1 MINRS
6 HINKLSVKNV
16 LYLIFLVAFTNS
28 SHAKSSD
35 LSIDECDNSNLK
47 SSEPI
52 YAETEEERLTR
63 MDLDF
68 IELLNQFEE
77 CVEAT
82 NSSFSSSNSQSSSA
96 NSASNST
103 ASNTAS
109 GNETIPDQKEKT
121 LESSSVEKT
130 AENSNVP
137 DNIIQGDN
145 GSTPKDIPDI
155 ATDDT
160 TAKQLRAEAQGT
172 NDPELKALYWDA
184 YRQYK
189 GIKTKN

>member
-1 MINRS
+1 MRNFVF
-6 HINKLSVKNV
+6 LS
-16 LYLIFLVAFTNS
+16 LIFALIFS

-35 LSIDECDNSNLK
+35 FSIDECDTSDLQ

-52 YAETEEERLTR
+52 YAETEEERLIR
-63 MDLDF
+63 MDQDF

-82 NSSFSSSNSQSSSA
+82 NSSFSSSSSQSSS
-96 NSASNST
+96 SDST
-103 ASNTAS
+103 SDSSASNTAS
-109 GNETIPDQKEKT
+109 GNETIPDEKEKT
-121 LESSSVEKT
+121 SENSSVNETSK
-130 AENSNVP
+130 NSNLP
-137 DNIIQGDN
+137 DNIVQGDN

-160 TAKQLRAEAQGT
+160 TARQLRSEAEGT

>member
-1 MINRS
+1 MSTLACNQSMRNIVF
-6 HINKLSVKNV
+6 LSFI
-16 LYLIFLVAFTNS
+16 LALTFTS
-28 SHAKSSD
+28 DAKSSD
-35 LSIDECDNSNLK
+35 FSLDECDTSDLK

-52 YAETEEERLTR
+52 YAETEEERLIR
-63 MDLDF
+63 MDQDF

-82 NSSFSSSNSQSSSA
+82 NSSFSSSNSQSSSTNA
-96 NSASNST
+96 ASNSS

-121 LESSSVEKT
+121 SENSSVNETEK
-130 AENSNVP
+130 NSDLP
-137 DNIIQGDN
+137 DNIVQGDN

-160 TAKQLRAEAQGT
+160 TAKQLRAEAEGT

-189 GIKTKN
+189 GIKTTN

>member
-1 MINRS
+1 MRIF
-6 HINKLSVKNV
+6 VV
-16 LYLIFLVAFTNS
+16 LTFILVCMYSPS
-28 SHAKSSD
+28 SASSD
-35 LSIDECDNSNLK
+35 FSIDECDTSDLK

-52 YAETEEERLTR
+52 YAETEEERLIR
-63 MDLDF
+63 MDQDF

-82 NSSFSSSNSQSSSA
+82 NSSFSSSSSQSSS
-96 NSASNST
+96 SNSSSNSS

-121 LESSSVEKT
+121 SENSSVDET
-130 AENSNVP
+130 AKNSNLP
-137 DNIIQGDN
+137 DNIVQGDN

-160 TAKQLRAEAQGT
+160 TARQLRAEAEGT
-172 NDPELKALYWDA
+172 NNPELKKLYWDA

>member
-1 MINRS
+1 MLHRKIFMRNFVF
-6 HINKLSVKNV
+6 LT
-16 LYLIFLVAFTNS
+16 LILVFTYSPN
-28 SHAKSSD
+28 AKSSD
-35 LSIDECDNSNLK
+35 FSIDECD
-47 SSEPI
+47 
-52 YAETEEERLTR
+52 
-63 MDLDF
+63 
-68 IELLNQFEE
+68 QFEE

-82 NSSFSSSNSQSSSA
+82 NSSFSSSSSQSS
-96 NSASNST
+96 NSNSSSNSS

-109 GNETIPDQKEKT
+109 GNEVIADKKEKT
-121 LESSSVEKT
+121 SEISSVEEAAK
-130 AENSNVP
+130 NSNLP
-137 DNIIQGDN
+137 DDTIKGDN

-160 TAKQLRAEAQGT
+160 TAKQLRAEAEGT

>member
-1 MINRS
+1 MSNFVF
-6 HINKLSVKNV
+6 LS
-16 LYLIFLVAFTNS
+16 LIFALIFS
-28 SHAKSSD
+28 SHVETSD
-35 LSIDECDNSNLK
+35 FIIDECDTSVLK

-52 YAETEEERLTR
+52 YAETEEERLIR

-121 LESSSVEKT
+121 VESSSVEKT
-130 AENSNVP
+130 AENSNLP

-172 NDPELKALYWDA
+172 EDPQLKALYWDA

-189 GIKTKN
+189 GIKTNN

>member
-1 MINRS
+1 MRNFVFIS
-6 HINKLSVKNV
+6 
-16 LYLIFLVAFTNS
+16 LIFALIFS
-28 SHAKSSD
+28 SHAESSD
-35 LSIDECDNSNLK
+35 FSLGECDTSDLK

-52 YAETEEERLTR
+52 YAETEEERLIR
-63 MDLDF
+63 MDQDL

-82 NSSFSSSNSQSSSA
+82 NSSFSSSSTQSLSS
-96 NSASNST
+96 NSASNSS

-121 LESSSVEKT
+121 SENSSVVNET
-130 AENSNVP
+130 AKNSTLP
-137 DNIIQGDN
+137 DNIVQGDN

-160 TAKQLRAEAQGT
+160 TAKQLRAEAEGT

>member
-1 MINRS
+1 MKNINLL
-6 HINKLSVKNV
+6 LS
-16 LYLIFLVAFTNS
+16 LILALIFS
-28 SHAKSSD
+28 SHAESSD
-35 LSIDECDNSNLK
+35 FSIDECDTSELK

-52 YAETEEERLTR
+52 YAETEEERLIR
-63 MDLDF
+63 MDQDL

-82 NSSFSSSNSQSSSA
+82 NSSFSSSSSQSSS
-96 NSASNST
+96 SNSSSNSS

-121 LESSSVEKT
+121 S
-130 AENSNVP
+130 ENSSDDETAKNSNLP
-137 DNIIQGDN
+137 DNVVQGDN

-155 ATDDT
+155 ASDDT
-160 TAKQLRAEAQGT
+160 TARQLRAEAEGT
-172 NDPELKALYWDA
+172 NDPGLKALYWDA

>member
-1 MINRS
+1 M
-6 HINKLSVKNV
+6 KNFV
-16 LYLIFLVAFTNS
+16 FLTFILAFTYS

-35 LSIDECDNSNLK
+35 FSIDECDASDLK

-52 YAETEEERLTR
+52 YAETEEERLIR
-63 MDLDF
+63 MDQDL

-82 NSSFSSSNSQSSSA
+82 NSSFSSSSSQSSSA
-96 NSASNST
+96 NSASNSS

-109 GNETIPDQKEKT
+109 GNEIIPDQKEKIS
-121 LESSSVEKT
+121 ESSSVNET
-130 AENSNVP
+130 AKNSNLP
-137 DNIIQGDN
+137 DNIVQGDN

-160 TAKQLRAEAQGT
+160 TARQYRALANGA

>member
-1 MINRS
+1 MRIF
-6 HINKLSVKNV
+6 VV
-16 LYLIFLVAFTNS
+16 LTFILVCMYSPS
-28 SHAKSSD
+28 SASSD
-35 LSIDECDNSNLK
+35 FSIDECDTSDLK

-52 YAETEEERLTR
+52 YAETEEERLIR
-63 MDLDF
+63 MDQDF

-77 CVEAT
+77 CVQAT
-82 NSSFSSSNSQSSSA
+82 NSSFSSSSSQSSS
-96 NSASNST
+96 SNSSSNSS

-121 LESSSVEKT
+121 SENSSVDET
-130 AENSNVP
+130 AKNSNLP
-137 DNIIQGDN
+137 DNIVQGDN

-160 TAKQLRAEAQGT
+160 TARQLRAEAEGT
-172 NDPELKALYWDA
+172 NNPELKALYWDA

>member
-1 MINRS
+1 MRNFVF
-6 HINKLSVKNV
+6 LS
-16 LYLIFLVAFTNS
+16 LIFGLIFSTHVE
-28 SHAKSSD
+28 SSD
-35 LSIDECDNSNLK
+35 FIVDECDTSDLK

-52 YAETEEERLTR
+52 YAETEEERLIR
-63 MDLDF
+63 MDQDF

-82 NSSFSSSNSQSSSA
+82 NSSFSSSNSQSSSTNA
-96 NSASNST
+96 ASNSS

-121 LESSSVEKT
+121 SENSSVNETEK
-130 AENSNVP
+130 NSDLP
-137 DNIIQGDN
+137 DNIVQGDN

-160 TAKQLRAEAQGT
+160 TAKQLRAEAEGT

-189 GIKTKN
+189 GIKTTN

>member
-1 MINRS
+1 MRNFAF
-6 HINKLSVKNV
+6 LS
-16 LYLIFLVAFTNS
+16 LIFALIFS

-35 LSIDECDNSNLK
+35 FSIDECDTSDLQ

-52 YAETEEERLTR
+52 YAETEEERLIR
-63 MDLDF
+63 MDQDF

-82 NSSFSSSNSQSSSA
+82 NSSFSSSSSQSSS
-96 NSASNST
+96 SNST
-103 ASNTAS
+103 SNSSASNTAS
-109 GNETIPDQKEKT
+109 GNETILDQKEKT
-121 LESSSVEKT
+121 SENSSVDET
-130 AENSNVP
+130 AKNSNLP
-137 DNIIQGDN
+137 DNIVQGDN

-160 TAKQLRAEAQGT
+160 TARQLRAEAEGT
-172 NDPELKALYWDA
+172 NNPELQALYWDA

>member
-1 MINRS
+1 MSNFVF
-6 HINKLSVKNV
+6 LS
-16 LYLIFLVAFTNS
+16 LIFALIFS
-28 SHAKSSD
+28 SHVETSD
-35 LSIDECDNSNLK
+35 FIIDECDTSVLK

-52 YAETEEERLTR
+52 YAETEEERLIR

-121 LESSSVEKT
+121 VESSSVEKT
-130 AENSNVP
+130 AENSNLP

-172 NDPELKALYWDA
+172 DDPELKALYWDA

>member
-1 MINRS
+1 MRNFVF
-6 HINKLSVKNV
+6 LT
-16 LYLIFLVAFTNS
+16 LILVFTYSPN
-28 SHAKSSD
+28 AKSSD
-35 LSIDECDNSNLK
+35 FSINECNTSDLK
-47 SSEPI
+47 SSQPI
-52 YAETEEERLTR
+52 YAETEEERLIR
-63 MDLDF
+63 MDPDL

-82 NSSFSSSNSQSSSA
+82 NSSFSSSSSQSS
-96 NSASNST
+96 NSNSSSNSS

-109 GNETIPDQKEKT
+109 GNEVIADKKEKT
-121 LESSSVEKT
+121 SEISSVEEAAK
-130 AENSNVP
+130 NSNLP
-137 DNIIQGDN
+137 DDTIKGDN

-160 TAKQLRAEAQGT
+160 TAKQLRAEAEGT

>member
-1 MINRS
+1 MSTLACNQSMRNIVF
-6 HINKLSVKNV
+6 LSFI
-16 LYLIFLVAFTNS
+16 LALTFTS
-28 SHAKSSD
+28 DAKSSD
-35 LSIDECDNSNLK
+35 FSLDECDTSDLK

-52 YAETEEERLTR
+52 YAETEEERLIR
-63 MDLDF
+63 MDQDL

-82 NSSFSSSNSQSSSA
+82 NSSFSSSSSQSSSS
-96 NSASNST
+96 NGASNSS

-121 LESSSVEKT
+121 S
-130 AENSNVP
+130 ENSVVDETIKNSNLP
-137 DNIIQGDN
+137 DNIVQGDN

-155 ATDDT
+155 ASDDT
-160 TAKQLRAEAQGT
+160 TARQLRSEAEGT